1 MTQTNHGV
9 EPIRAHG
16 GLRRLRRGD
25 LKTERQLISS
35 VLSTA
40 KFQAALQTEIDRA
53 LQDDLTLLVA
63 SLRIRP
69 FPGNQDTGLKGRH
82 VPDELLER
90 IRSVHENIKV
100 VVVSGTDLMLL
111 LPSVRR
117 RPDGEAA
124 VNHLVEV
131 LTPPLT
137 VDGLEHHLAPF
148 IGAAMLGHESSSAEL
163 LVDGA
168 RLALTEC
175 DKAHPAM
182 MFHPYQRV
190 RKERRTD
197 MQADLRAAVLAGEI
211 EAVLQ
216 PAFDLETE
224 DLVAFEAFARWTRP
238 GKGPVPPWEFVNLA
252 KEIGVGHL
260 LTRQVLQK
268 SIEVISE
275 YETENPST
283 YKPVTLWLNVS
294 PDDVAHPEFPR
305 LIGDAIGHNESITIG
320 LELSPSPDAE
330 AREVHRSLKRLVS
343 RGARVAIGDFGIGNA
358 NLTVLQQLPFDAVKL
373 DRALIRQIA
382 GSTDA
387 ADLVGALID
396 MAKLLELETTAQGI
410 ETEGQLDVVTDL
422 GCSIGQGYFYA
433 EPSRDTEELN
443 QWFTR

>member
-25 LKTERQLISS
+25 LKTEQHLTSS
-35 VLSTA
+35 VLTTA
-40 KFQAALQTEIDRA
+40 KFQKTLQTEIDRA

-69 FPGNQDTGLKGRH
+69 LPGNQDTGLKNRH

-100 VVVSGTDLMLL
+100 VVVSGSELMLL

-131 LTPPLT
+131 LTPPLI

-148 IGAAMLGHESSSAEL
+148 VGAAMLGHESSSSEL
-163 LVDGA
+163 LIDGA

-197 MQADLRAAVLAGEI
+197 MQTDLRAAVLADEI
-211 EAVLQ
+211 EAALQ
-216 PAFDLETE
+216 PAFDLETG
-224 DLVAFEAFARWTRP
+224 DLVAFEAFARWTRT
-238 GKGPVPPWEFVNLA
+238 GKGPVPPWEFINLA
-252 KEIGVGHL
+252 KEIGVGHV

-268 SIEVISE
+268 SIEAISG
-275 YETENPST
+275 YEAENPST

-294 PDDVAHPEFPR
+294 PEDVAHPEFPR
-305 LIGDAIGHNESITIG
+305 LVADAIGHNESITIG

-343 RGARVAIGDFGIGNA
+343 KGARVAIGDFGIGNA

-396 MAKLLELETTAQGI
+396 MAKLLKLETTAQGI

-433 EPSRDTEELN
+433 EPSQDHDEFG